1 MATLSNVYFKLETLE
16 TLVSALKKKGESGV
30 GLTISTNDTGDA
42 YNQNVSVYVSQ
53 SKDDRD
59 AKKPRF
65 YVANGN
71 VNWTDGKVTVMKK
84 ESTKVAEPI
93 ASDDTLP
100 F

>member
-84 ESTKVAEPI
+84 ESTKVAKGEKVFV
-93 ASDDTLP
+93 DLP

>member
-16 TLVSALKKKGESGV
+16 TLVSALKKKGENGV
-30 GLTISTNDTGDA
+30 ALTISTNDTGDT

-53 SKDDRD
+53 SKEDRD
-59 AKKPRF
+59 SKKPRF

-84 ESTKVAEPI
+84 EVKKQVEEVV
-93 ASDDTLP
+93 DDLP